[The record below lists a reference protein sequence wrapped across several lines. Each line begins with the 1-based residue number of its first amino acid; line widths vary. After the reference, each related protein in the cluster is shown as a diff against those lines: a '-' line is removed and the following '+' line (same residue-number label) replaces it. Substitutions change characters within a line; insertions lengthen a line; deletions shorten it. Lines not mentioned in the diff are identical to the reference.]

1 MPHDDEHDDGGARRD
16 CRIALKPCLCYKRPM
31 LPDLKTLLVLN
42 PHAGKGKGLKSFAA
56 ARELLGRQIRSMD
69 VRVSDYAGHAFQIGR
84 EAAKNGYQRILSVGG
99 DGTPF
104 EIVNGLYAEGRPR
117 QAVELGMIPAGTGNS
132 FLRDFS
138 TLSWRQAVDNIL
150 AGKRRKVDLVEINY
164 FKDGREVRQYYL
176 NILGVGLIAD
186 ILKLTNEKLK
196 GFGSFG
202 YSLAVMLRLA
212 RGMRNRMRLT
222 VDGEKM
228 EIINSALVVSNSK
241 YTGGGMKIAPMAD
254 SGDGRADLVIF
265 QEVDRRDILNIFARV
280 FKGTHVG
287 HARVKTHRAAEIIID
302 SDPQE
307 MLMADG
313 ELLGRTPLR
322 LKVLPGELTILA

>member
-1 MPHDDEHDDGGARRD
+1 
-16 CRIALKPCLCYKRPM
+16 M

-42 PHAGKGKGLKSFAA
+42 PHAGKGKGLKNFAA
-56 ARELLGRQIRSMD
+56 VRERLGSGFSGMD
-69 VRVSDYAGHAFQIGR
+69 VRVSEYAGHAFQIGR
-84 EAAKNGYQRILSVGG
+84 AAARDGYRRILSVGG

-117 QAVELGMIPAGTGNS
+117 QEIELGMIPAGTGNS

-138 TLSWRQAVDNIL
+138 ILSWRQAVEGIL
-150 AGKRRKVDLVEINY
+150 AGKRRRVDLVEIHY
-164 FKDGREVRQYYL
+164 MQGGKEVRQYYL

-196 GFGSFG
+196 GFGSLG
-202 YSLAVMLRLA
+202 YSLAVLLRLA

-222 VDGEKM
+222 VDGERM
-228 EIINSALVVSNSK
+228 EIADSALVISNSK
-241 YTGGGMKIAPMAD
+241 HTGGGMKIAPMAET
-254 SGDGRADLVIF
+254 GDGKADLVIF
-265 QEVDRRDILNIFARV
+265 QEVDRSDILKIFARV

-287 HARVKTHRAAEIIID
+287 HPKVKTFRAAEVAID
-302 SDPQE
+302 SEPQE

-313 ELLGRTPLR
+313 ELLGLTPLR